1 MNFTCID
8 FSYCYN
14 HVQMGIVITK
24 RSDVYIVAFHLLWIV
39 ALEPCS
45 RNKYWLG
52 RADGSCVWLFMWG
65 LTWLGTIWPQ
75 GWELYK
81 CSYVSI
87 NAYTHSTG
95 TEENMTMKIKYIS
108 QSHMNFLCFIHL
120 VLFFFVWILH
130 SNKKV
135 SDLCKVFCI
144 WDNIGNASFCLLIL
158 QLL

>member
-45 RNKYWLG
+45 QNKYWLG

-65 LTWLGTIWPQ
+65 LTWLGSIWPQ

-87 NAYTHSTG
+87 NAYTQSTG
-95 TEENMTMKIKYIS
+95 HRRKHDHENKIYFS
-108 QSHMNFLCFIHL
+108 VAYEFPLFYSFSSFFL
-120 VLFFFVWILH
+120 
-130 SNKKV
+130 SE
-135 SDLCKVFCI
+135 FCI
-144 WDNIGNASFCLLIL
+144 QIRKCQIYARYFAFATIL
-158 QLL
+158 VMHHFVC

>member
-45 RNKYWLG
+45 QNKYWLG

-65 LTWLGTIWPQ
+65 LTWLGSIWPQ

-95 TEENMTMKIKYIS
+95 HRRKHDHENKIYFS
-108 QSHMNFLCFIHL
+108 VAYELPLFYSFSSFFL
-120 VLFFFVWILH
+120 
-130 SNKKV
+130 SE
-135 SDLCKVFCI
+135 FCI
-144 WDNIGNASFCLLIL
+144 QIRKCQIYARYFAFATIL
-158 QLL
+158 VMHHFVC

>member
-14 HVQMGIVITK
+14 HVQMSIVITK

-45 RNKYWLG
+45 QNKYWLG

-65 LTWLGTIWPQ
+65 LTWLGSIWPQ

-95 TEENMTMKIKYIS
+95 HRRKHDHENKIYFS
-108 QSHMNFLCFIHL
+108 VAYEFPLFYSFSS
-120 VLFFFVWILH
+120 FFFVWILH

-144 WDNIGNASFCLLIL
+144 CDNIGNASFCLLIL

>member
-45 RNKYWLG
+45 QNKYWLG

-65 LTWLGTIWPQ
+65 LTWLGSIWPQ

-95 TEENMTMKIKYIS
+95 HRRKHDHENKIYFS
-108 QSHMNFLCFIHL
+108 VTYEFPLFYSFSSFFL
-120 VLFFFVWILH
+120 
-130 SNKKV
+130 SE
-135 SDLCKVFCI
+135 FCI
-144 WDNIGNASFCLLIL
+144 QIRKCQIYARYFAFGTIL
-158 QLL
+158 VMHHFVC

>member
-45 RNKYWLG
+45 QNKYWLG

-65 LTWLGTIWPQ
+65 LTWLGSIWPQ

-95 TEENMTMKIKYIS
+95 HRRKHDHENKIYFS
-108 QSHMNFLCFIHL
+108 VAYEFPLFYSFSS
-120 VLFFFVWILH
+120 FFFL
-130 SNKKV
+130 SE
-135 SDLCKVFCI
+135 FCI
-144 WDNIGNASFCLLIL
+144 QIRKCQIYARYFAFATIL
-158 QLL
+158 VMHHFVC

>member
-8 FSYCYN
+8 FNYCYN

-45 RNKYWLG
+45 QNKYWLG

-65 LTWLGTIWPQ
+65 LTWLGSIWPQ

-95 TEENMTMKIKYIS
+95 HRRKHDHENKIYFS
-108 QSHMNFLCFIHL
+108 VAYEFPLFYSFSSFFL
-120 VLFFFVWILH
+120 
-130 SNKKV
+130 SE
-135 SDLCKVFCI
+135 FCI
-144 WDNIGNASFCLLIL
+144 QIRKCQTYARYFAFAAIL
-158 QLL
+158 VMHHFVC